1 MSLPCVI
8 ADPAADFAADVS
20 DYTHLYA
27 DKLGALV
34 ELCEFVF
41 LVHRHLSK
49 APPGESHLYHTL
61 LELYLSD
68 PDEVPAPEESSLQKT
83 QEGEPSDEFGA
94 KLPSRQERLEKA
106 KGLLHQGWTP
116 GESPKYDPEHVLV
129 LCRMHDFKE
138 GLVFLYERK
147 GLLRE
152 VLQVL
157 SALATIFIY
166 LLWINSASPCTQQL

>member
-1 MSLPCVI
+1 M
-8 ADPAADFAADVS
+8 AEFAADVS
-20 DYTHLYA
+20 DYTHLYS

-49 APPGESHLYHTL
+49 PPPGESHLYHTL

-68 PDEVPAPEESSLQKT
+68 SDELAAAQQGSSQPT
-83 QEGEPSDEFGA
+83 QERGPSDEFGA
-94 KLPSRQERLEKA
+94 KLPSKEERLEKA
-106 KGLLHQGWTP
+106 KALLHQGWTP

-129 LCRMHDFKE
+129 LCRMHGFTE

-152 VLQVL
+152 VLQV
-157 SALATIFIY
+157 ATSLRLMVTIECSECT
-166 LLWINSASPCTQQL
+166 LLCTGSCDWIVHPIK